1 MSFTSSTIKSMS
13 FSNGSKNLKWPT
25 YICQILHS
33 SVMLGESASDVD
45 IRIQNMLKDIPNHR
59 FNFKN
64 QSERIRRIEETMQ
77 HIKNKSVLSETKKLI
92 DNVDRAW

>member
-1 MSFTSSTIKSMS
+1 MSFSPNTEKSMS
-13 FSNGSKNLKWPT
+13 FGNSSKKLKWPT

-33 SVMLGESASDVD
+33 SSMLGESASDVD

-64 QSERIRRIEETMQ
+64 QSVRIRRIEEEMQ
-77 HIKNKSVLSETKKLI
+77 RLKNKSVAEIKQWI
-92 DNVDRAW
+92 DNANRYW